1 MNAAQFVEVH
11 LRRTFKAIAA
21 EYGAVALVIYLLIFT
36 LVITSFWFA
45 IRFGWTP
52 NSIVGD
58 VGAFTAAYLATK
70 VTQPLRIGAT
80 LVVTPIVA
88 RLLNR
93 YFPRL
98 ARATSPADSA
108 RRASEPAI
116 ATARPVPPVADR

>member
-1 MNAAQFVEVH
+1 M
-11 LRRTFKAIAA
+11 RRTFKAIAA

-70 VTQPLRIGAT
+70 VTQPLRIAAT
-80 LVVTPIVA
+80 LVVTPVA
-88 RLLNR
+88 ARILNR

-98 ARATSPADSA
+98 AKATSSA
-108 RRASEPAI
+108 KGSALAQEPAI
-116 ATARPVPPVADR
+116 APAQTAPPIADR